1 MALRNSMDLAASSWA
16 VLKADKE
23 LLLLPLISTT
33 ASLITAASF
42 FLPIV
47 TQEGGLDNLGG
58 SSFLLMIPVY
68 FILAFITIFFNAAL
82 ISAAH
87 ERLEGG
93 DPTIG
98 SALRGAGRRAGKI
111 LSWALIS
118 ATVSVVLSLIEERL
132 GFIGSIVVAL
142 LEVAWTVVTFLVL
155 PIIVIEDLASGDA
168 VRKSGK
174 LLRSTWGENL
184 TAQAGMGMIGF
195 LLILPAAALI
205 WAGVA
210 GGGEGG
216 VYAVG
221 LGAVWGVAVVV
232 FMAAL
237 SGVYQTALYHF
248 AAHGRVPSRYF
259 SRSVL
264 ESAFKPKRRWWKRNR

>member
-1 MALRNSMDLAASSWA
+1 MSLARSSWE
-16 VLKADKE
+16 VIKADKE
-23 LLLLPLISTT
+23 LLLLPLISGA
-33 ASLITAASF
+33 ASLIIAASF
-42 FLPIV
+42 VIPLFIA
-47 TQEGGLDNLGG
+47 GGGEARMTGGRILG
-58 SSFLLMIPVY
+58 LILMY
-68 FILAFITIFFNAAL
+68 FVLAYITIFFNAAL

-87 ERLEGG
+87 ERLDGG

-132 GFIGSIVVAL
+132 GFIGSIVVTL
-142 LEVAWTVVTFLVL
+142 LEAAWTVVTFLVL

-174 LLRSTWGENL
+174 LLRNTWGENL

-210 GGGEGG
+210 SGGEGG

-259 SRSVL
+259 GRSVM